1 MTKEYWWFDQGE
13 NMGSESKGVEGF
25 SLRLILFL
33 LWIGFRPDKNIL
45 IISHSHVFIE
55 MQESYGIYNADMVLL
70 NQKDL
75 LDMIISLFDEY
86 DK

>member
-33 LWIGFRPDKNIL
+33 LWIRFRPDKNIL

-55 MQESYGIYNADMVLL
+55 IQGSMGIYSADIVKL
-70 NQKDL
+70 NNEDL
-75 LDMIISLFDEY
+75 LDRVTNFLISKY
-86 DK
+86 